1 MSRRFNII
9 VTVVI
14 SAIFLGLT
22 SVFWQSYV
30 RFGEACKD
38 FGLSAAYY
46 FCELFGIDYSFT
58 PTVTEYSDVL
68 QWEILL
74 PSDWAGFTASA
85 KEYFALLIGGENFA
99 GYWAKVGDVML
110 VAAKVIAVLLPCV
123 IVLIL
128 VIYRMYRQGNT
139 KHNQD
144 TKPLKIFKWL
154 ARWTYQPVKR
164 AVLSYRDYLSEHK
177 GIWVCWIILWVFHL
191 NLASIV
197 TGFFAYYFY
206 FVLSFDVGNLY
217 VQVCKLFI
225 DLQVI
230 FRHFPWWSI
239 VTVCWLL
246 FNRWRKNIAL
256 NRLRHFEA
264 RNCGFINELP
274 IVSMAC
280 GSMGKRKT
288 TLITDMVLSQEVMF
302 RQKALEILQ
311 NSDMKFPYFPWIK
324 FEDELRR
331 CMEHG
336 TVYNLASVKTW
347 VALKRQRFA
356 RHRNIHWQIYSY
368 ELERYGDTF
377 DDALKVNG
385 LFEVLE
391 TYAMAYFIYVLES
404 SLIVANYSIRT
415 DNRMLDNGNFPLW
428 LVDFFPK
435 NRRLES
441 RHAHILD
448 FDVLRL
454 GKKVLENNPRAGSFE
469 FGVVAITE
477 IGKERGNNLEL
488 REIKKGSE
496 DTNQKNDLFNSW
508 LKMCR
513 HSATV
518 DNFPFIKVFT
528 DEQRP
533 ESWGADARDLAD
545 IINIASCGELRL
557 ALPFYTIEEMI
568 SEWAFNRFMRLYE
581 DFRFRRG
588 DNTLL
593 VHILKNF
600 VAWFWRRNLR
610 IYNRFG
616 YSVLKIEKERGT
628 MDGKTE
634 NKKYYLMNAKI
645 YAKRFSTDCFS
656 DYFNELARRSH
667 VGLMD
672 YLEYATEK
680 ASVAELRAQN
690 SYFINLLYGGNPL
703 KNVRSIRMAVITSPF
718 APQRGAAECAGS
730 RLPKNRS
737 SSRRYVRSR
746 HRR

>member
-1 MSRRFNII
+1 MNRCRVFNICLS
-9 VTVVI
+9 V
-14 SAIFLGLT
+14 LLT
-22 SVFWQSYV
+22 AAFALLAVFVFSDSYL
-30 RFGEACKD
+30 RFGEAVKD
-38 FGLSAAYY
+38 FGLSVGYY
-46 FCELFGIDYSFT
+46 FCTLFGIEHNIVPS
-58 PTVTEYSDVL
+58 VTEYSSVMD
-68 QWEILL
+68 WSIFL
-74 PSDWAGFTASA
+74 PSDFEGFTSQS
-85 KEYFALLIGGENFA
+85 KSFFALLIDGENFA
-99 GYWAKVGDVML
+99 SYWSKVGDVML
-110 VAAKVIAVLLPCV
+110 VLLKVVAIMLPCLL
-123 IVLIL
+123 VLGL
-128 VIYRMYRQGNT
+128 VIWRLYKSGNT
-139 KHNQD
+139 KHNRD
-144 TKPLKIFKWL
+144 TVPLKVFKSFSRCL
-154 ARWTYQPVKR
+154 YQPLKR
-164 AVLSYRDYLSEHK
+164 AVLSYRDFLTEHRA
-177 GIWVCWIILWVFHL
+177 VWIFWAVMWAFHL
-191 NLASIV
+191 NAASIV
-197 TGFFAYYFY
+197 MGFLAYYFY
-206 FVLSFDVGNLY
+206 FVLSFDVANLY

-230 FRHFPWWSI
+230 FRHFPWWFI
-239 VTVCWLL
+239 AFVCWLL
-246 FNRWRKNIAL
+246 FDRWRKNIAQ

-302 RQKALEILQ
+302 RQKALSILQ
-311 NSDMKFPYFPWIK
+311 ESDMKFPYFPWIS
-324 FEDELRR
+324 FEDELRA
-331 CMEHG
+331 CMAHG

-347 VALKRQRFA
+347 VALKWSRFV
-356 RHRNIHWQIYSY
+356 RHRNAQWQ
-368 ELERYGDTF
+368 LYGYDYACYGTTF
-377 DDALKVNG
+377 DDSLKISR

-391 TYAMAYFIYVLES
+391 TYAQAYFIYVMQS

-415 DNRMLDNGNFPLW
+415 DNEQIDGGNFPLW
-428 LVDFFPK
+428 LTDFFPK
-435 NRRLES
+435 HRRQDS

-454 GKKVLENNPRAGSFE
+454 GKKVLEHNPLAGSFE

-488 REIKKGSE
+488 KEVKKGTDE
-496 DTNQKNDLFNSW
+496 ANQKNDLFNSW

-533 ESWGADARDLAD
+533 ESWGADARDLCD
-545 IINIASCGELRL
+545 VIHIVSSGDMRL
-557 ALPFYTIEEMI
+557 AMPFYTIEEMI

-593 VHILKNF
+593 VHILKSIT
-600 VAWFWRRNLR
+600 AWLWRRNLR

-616 YSVLKIEKERGT
+616 YSILKIEKERGT

-645 YAKRFSTDCFS
+645 YANRFSTDCFS
-656 DYFNELARRSH
+656 DYFNDMAKNSNT
-667 VGLMD
+667 GLMD

-680 ASVAELRAQN
+680 ASVEELKMQN
-690 SYFINLLYGGNPL
+690 SYFINSLY
-703 KNVRSIRMAVITSPF
+703 RD
-718 APQRGAAECAGS
+718 AEETGS
-730 RLPKNRS
+730 AR
-737 SSRRYVRSR
+737 
-746 HRR
+746 

>member
-1 MSRRFNII
+1 MNSRRTFNICL
-9 VTVVI
+9 TVVI
-14 SAIFLGLT
+14 TAAFILLGAF
-22 SVFWQSYV
+22 VFGDSYL
-30 RFGEACKD
+30 RFGETTKD
-38 FGLSAAYY
+38 FGLSVGYY
-46 FCELFGIDYSFT
+46 FCTLFGLDHDIVPS
-58 PTVTEYSDVL
+58 VTEYSSVMD
-68 QWEILL
+68 WDILL
-74 PSDWAGFTASA
+74 PSDFEGFTSQA
-85 KEYFALLIGGENFA
+85 KSFFSLLVDGENFA

-110 VAAKVIAVLLPCV
+110 VLLKVAAIILPCL
-123 IVLIL
+123 LIL
-128 VIYRMYRQGNT
+128 GLVIWRLYKSGNT
-139 KHNQD
+139 KHNKD
-144 TKPLKIFKWL
+144 TVPLKVFKSFSRCL
-154 ARWTYQPVKR
+154 YQPLKR
-164 AVLSYRDYLSEHK
+164 TVLSYRDFLTEHRAV
-177 GIWVCWIILWVFHL
+177 WILWAVMWAFHL
-191 NLASIV
+191 NAASIV
-197 TGFFAYYFY
+197 MGFLAYYFY
-206 FVLSFDVGNLY
+206 FVLSFDVANLY

-230 FRHFPWWSI
+230 FRYFPWWCI
-239 VTVCWLL
+239 AFVCWLL
-246 FNRWRKNIAL
+246 FDHWRKNIAQ

-280 GSMGKRKT
+280 GSMGKKKT

-311 NSDMKFPYFPWIK
+311 QNDMKFPYFPWIA

-331 CMEHG
+331 CMEYG
-336 TVYNLASVKTW
+336 TVYNLASVKAW
-347 VALKRQRFA
+347 VALKRSRFI
-356 RHRNIHWQIYSY
+356 RHRNAQTQLYGY
-368 ELERYGDTF
+368 DYARYGTTF
-377 DDALKVNG
+377 DDSLKISR

-391 TYAMAYFIYVLES
+391 TYAQAYFIYVLES
-404 SLIVANYSIRT
+404 SLIVANYSVRT
-415 DNRMLDNGNFPLW
+415 DNLMADNGNFPMW
-428 LVDFFPK
+428 LTDFFPK
-435 NRRLES
+435 HRRLES

-454 GKKVLENNPRAGSFE
+454 GKKVLENNPQAGSFE

-488 REIKKGSE
+488 KEVKKVTDE
-496 DTNQKNDLFNSW
+496 ANQKNDLFNSW

-533 ESWGADARDLAD
+533 ESWGADARDLCD
-545 IINIASCGELRL
+545 VIHIVSSGEQRL

-568 SEWAFNRFMRLYE
+568 SEWAFNRFIRLYE

-593 VHILKNF
+593 VHILKS
-600 VAWFWRRNLR
+600 VTAWLWRRNLR

-616 YSVLKIEKERGT
+616 YSILKIEKERGT

-656 DYFNELARRSH
+656 DYFNDMAKKSKT
-667 VGLMD
+667 GLMD
-672 YLEYATEK
+672 YIEYATEK
-680 ASVAELRAQN
+680 ATVGELKMQN
-690 SYFINLLYGGNPL
+690 SYFINLLYGNAGN
-703 KNVRSIRMAVITSPF
+703 
-718 APQRGAAECAGS
+718 GS
-730 RLPKNRS
+730 A
-737 SSRRYVRSR
+737 
-746 HRR
+746 

>member
-1 MSRRFNII
+1 MNRRFNIA
-9 VTVVI
+9 VTVII
-14 SAIFLGLT
+14 SLAFVALG
-22 SVFWQSYV
+22 VFVFEQSYI
-30 RFGEACKD
+30 RFGETCKD
-38 FGLSAAYY
+38 FGLSVAYY
-46 FCELFGIDYSFT
+46 FCELIGIDYSFT

-74 PSDWAGFTASA
+74 PSDLEGFTASA
-85 KEYFALLIGGENFA
+85 GNFFSLLIDGENFA
-99 GYWAKVGDVML
+99 DYWSAVGSVM
-110 VAAKVIAVLLPCV
+110 VVVAKVITIMLPCV
-123 IVLIL
+123 LVLGL
-128 VIYRMYRQGNT
+128 VIWRMYRKGNT
-139 KHNQD
+139 NHNCD
-144 TKPLKIFKWL
+144 TVPLKAFKWL
-154 ARWTYQPVKR
+154 TARTYQPVKR
-164 AVLSYRDYLSEHK
+164 AVCSYRDYLSEHK
-177 GIWVCWIILWVFHL
+177 AIWVCWIVLWVFHL
-191 NLASIV
+191 NGASV
-197 TGFFAYYFY
+197 VMGFLAYYFY
-206 FVLSFDVGNLY
+206 FVLSFDVANLY

-246 FNRWRKNIAL
+246 FNRWRKRIAL

-274 IVSMAC
+274 IVSMSC
-280 GSMGKRKT
+280 GSMGRKKT

-302 RQKALEILQ
+302 RQKALSILQ
-311 NSDMKFPYFPWIK
+311 NNDMKFPYFPWIA
-324 FEDELRR
+324 FEDELRS

-336 TVYNLASVKTW
+336 TVYNLASVKAW
-347 VALKRQRFA
+347 VALKRSRFA
-356 RHRNIHWQIYSY
+356 RHRNVHWQIYGY
-368 ELERYGDTF
+368 ELQRYGDTF

-391 TYAMAYFIYVLES
+391 TYAQAYFIYVIQS

-415 DNRMLDNGNFPLW
+415 DNQMLDNGNFPLW
-428 LVDFFPK
+428 LTDFFPK
-435 NRRLES
+435 HRRLES

-488 REIKKGSE
+488 KEVKKVTDE
-496 DTNQKNDLFNSW
+496 ANQKNDLFNSW

-533 ESWGADARDLAD
+533 ESWGADAR
-545 IINIASCGELRL
+545 ELCDVIHIVSSGDMRL
-557 ALPFYTIEEMI
+557 SMPFYTIEEMI

-593 VHILKNF
+593 VHILKSIT
-600 VAWFWRRNLR
+600 AWIWRRNLR

-616 YSVLKIEKERGT
+616 YCILKIKKERGT
-628 MDGKTE
+628 MDGRTE

-645 YAKRFSTDCFS
+645 YANRFSTDCFS
-656 DYFNELARRSH
+656 DYFNDLARRSH
-667 VGLMD
+667 AGLTD

-680 ASVAELRAQN
+680 ASVSELRAQN
-690 SYFINLLYGGNPL
+690 SYFINLLYGG
-703 KNVRSIRMAVITSPF
+703 KS
-718 APQRGAAECAGS
+718 
-730 RLPKNRS
+730 
-737 SSRRYVRSR
+737 
-746 HRR
+746 

>member
-1 MSRRFNII
+1 MRKRFNIA
-9 VTVVI
+9 VTVII
-14 SAIFLGLT
+14 SLAFLALGA
-22 SVFWQSYV
+22 VFRQSYV
-30 RFGEACKD
+30 RFGEACRD
-38 FGLSAAYY
+38 FGLSVAYY
-46 FCELFGIDYSFT
+46 FCELIGIDYSFT
-58 PTVTEYSDVL
+58 PTVTEYSGVL

-74 PSDWAGFTASA
+74 PSGLEGFTTSA
-85 KEYFALLIGGENFA
+85 GNFFSLLIDGENFA
-99 GYWAKVGDVML
+99 GYWSAVGNVML
-110 VAAKVIAVLLPCV
+110 VVAKVIAVLLPCV
-123 IVLIL
+123 LVLWL
-128 VIYRMYRQGNT
+128 VLWRMYRHGNT
-139 KHNQD
+139 DHNRD
-144 TKPLKIFKWL
+144 TVPLRIFK
-154 ARWTYQPVKR
+154 AIASKTYQPIKR
-164 AVLSYRDYLSEHK
+164 AVLSYRDYLSEHRT
-177 GIWVCWIILWVFHL
+177 IWICWIILWVFHL
-191 NLASIV
+191 NAASIIM
-197 TGFFAYYFY
+197 GFLAYYFY

-230 FRHFPWWSI
+230 FRHFPWWCI
-239 VTVCWLL
+239 AFVCWLL
-246 FNRWRKNIAL
+246 FDHWRKSVAL

-280 GSMGKRKT
+280 GSMGKKKT

-311 NSDMKFPYFPWIK
+311 QNDMKFPYFPWIA
-324 FEDELRR
+324 FEDELRA

-336 TVYNLASVKTW
+336 TVYNLASVKKW
-347 VALKRQRFA
+347 VALKWSRFIKHHNA
-356 RHRNIHWQIYSY
+356 KWQLYGY
-368 ELERYGDTF
+368 DCKRYGTDF
-377 DDALKVNG
+377 DDALKISR
-385 LFEVLE
+385 LFDVLE
-391 TYAMAYFIYVLES
+391 TYAQAYFIYVIQS

-415 DNRMLDNGNFPLW
+415 DNALLDIGNFPLW
-428 LVDFFPK
+428 LTDFFPK
-435 NRRLES
+435 HRRLES

-454 GKKVLENNPRAGSFE
+454 GKKVLENNPKAGSFE

-488 REIKKGSE
+488 KEVKKGTDE
-496 DTNQKNDLFNSW
+496 ANQKNDLFNSW

-545 IINIASCGELRL
+545 ILYINSCGDMRL
-557 ALPFYTIEEMI
+557 SLPLYAIEEMI

-593 VHILKNF
+593 VHILKS
-600 VAWFWRRNLR
+600 VTAWLWRRNLR

-616 YSVLKIEKERGT
+616 YSILKIKKERGT

-656 DYFNELARRSH
+656 DYFNDMAKKSKT
-667 VGLMD
+667 GLMD
-672 YLEYATEK
+672 YIEYTTEK
-680 ASVAELRAQN
+680 ATVDELKMQN
-690 SYFINLLYGGNPL
+690 SYFINSLYKDADGD
-703 KNVRSIRMAVITSPF
+703 
-718 APQRGAAECAGS
+718 
-730 RLPKNRS
+730 S
-737 SSRRYVRSR
+737 SA
-746 HRR
+746 

>member
-1 MSRRFNII
+1 MSRRFNIA
-9 VTVVI
+9 VTVII
-14 SAIFLGLT
+14 SLAFVALGA
-22 SVFWQSYV
+22 VFWQSYV
-30 RFGEACKD
+30 RFGEACRD
-38 FGLSAAYY
+38 FGLSVAYY
-46 FCELFGIDYSFT
+46 FCELIGIDYSFT

-74 PSDWAGFTASA
+74 PSDLEGFTASA
-85 KEYFALLIGGENFA
+85 GNFFSLLIDGENFTS
-99 GYWAKVGDVML
+99 YWSAVGNVML
-110 VAAKVIAVLLPCV
+110 VVAKVIAILLPC
-123 IVLIL
+123 IL
-128 VIYRMYRQGNT
+128 VLWFVLWRMYRHGNT
-139 KHNQD
+139 DHNRD
-144 TKPLKIFKWL
+144 TVPLRIFK
-154 ARWTYQPVKR
+154 AIAKWTYQPIKR
-164 AVLSYRDYLSEHK
+164 AILSYREYLTEHRAV
-177 GIWVCWIILWVFHL
+177 WVCWIILWVFHL
-191 NLASIV
+191 NGASV
-197 TGFFAYYFY
+197 VMGFFAYYFY

-246 FNRWRKNIAL
+246 FNRWRKKIAL

-274 IVSMAC
+274 IVSMSC

-302 RQKALEILQ
+302 RQKALSILQ
-311 NSDMKFPYFPWIK
+311 QNDMKFPYFPWIA
-324 FEDELRR
+324 FEDELRA

-336 TVYNLASVKTW
+336 TVYNLASVKKW
-347 VALKRQRFA
+347 VALKRSRFIKHHNA
-356 RHRNIHWQIYSY
+356 EWQLYGY
-368 ELERYGDTF
+368 DYRRYGTDF
-377 DDALKVNG
+377 DDALKVSR
-385 LFEVLE
+385 LFDVLE
-391 TYAMAYFIYVLES
+391 TYAQAYFIYVIQS
-404 SLIVANYSIRT
+404 SLIVANYSIRM
-415 DNRMLDNGNFPLW
+415 DNAILDNGNFPLW
-428 LVDFFPK
+428 LTDFFPK
-435 NRRLES
+435 HRRLES

-454 GKKVLENNPRAGSFE
+454 GRKVLENNPKAGSFE

-488 REIKKGSE
+488 KEVKRNTD

-533 ESWGADARDLAD
+533 ESWGADARDLCD
-545 IINIASCGELRL
+545 VIHIVSSGEQRL
-557 ALPFYTIEEMI
+557 TLPLYTIEEMI

-593 VHILKNF
+593 VHILKS
-600 VAWFWRRNLR
+600 VTAWLWRRNLR

-616 YSVLKIEKERGT
+616 YSILKIEKERGT

-656 DYFNELARRSH
+656 DYFNDMAKRSKT
-667 VGLMD
+667 GLMD
-672 YLEYATEK
+672 YIEYVTEK
-680 ASVAELRAQN
+680 ATVDELKMQN
-690 SYFINLLYGGNPL
+690 SYFIGSLYGNAGN
-703 KNVRSIRMAVITSPF
+703 
-718 APQRGAAECAGS
+718 GS
-730 RLPKNRS
+730 A
-737 SSRRYVRSR
+737 
-746 HRR
+746 

>member
-1 MSRRFNII
+1 MKKRNII
-9 VTVVI
+9 ISVI
-14 SAIFLGLT
+14 ISLVFLALGA
-22 SVFWQSYV
+22 VFWQSYL
-30 RFGEACKD
+30 RFGEACRD
-38 FGLSAAYY
+38 LGLSVAHY
-46 FCELFGIDYSFT
+46 FCELFGIDYFFT
-58 PTVTEYSDVL
+58 PTVTEYSAVMQWDV
-68 QWEILL
+68 LL
-74 PSDWAGFTASA
+74 PSDFAGFTDAAGRFFS
-85 KEYFALLIGGENFA
+85 LLISGENFA
-99 GYWAKVGDVML
+99 GYWMKVGNVM
-110 VAAKVIAVLLPCV
+110 VVVAKVIAILLPCV
-123 IVLIL
+123 LVLWL
-128 VIYRMYRQGNT
+128 VLWRMYRHGNID
-139 KHNQD
+139 HNRD
-144 TKPLKIFKWL
+144 TVPLKVFKRL
-154 ARWTYQPVKR
+154 ARWTYQPIKR
-164 AVLSYRDYLSEHK
+164 AILSYRDYLSGHRAV
-177 GIWVCWIILWVFHL
+177 WVCWIVLWVFHL
-191 NLASIV
+191 NGASV
-197 TGFFAYYFY
+197 VMGFLAYYFY
-206 FVLSFDVGNLY
+206 FVLSFDVANLY

-246 FNRWRKNIAL
+246 FNRWRKRIAL

-274 IVSMAC
+274 IVSMSC
-280 GSMGKRKT
+280 GSMGKKKT
-288 TLITDMVLSQEVMF
+288 TLITDMVLSQEAMF
-302 RQKALEILQ
+302 RQKALSILQ
-311 NSDMKFPYFPWIK
+311 QNDMKFPYFPWIA

-356 RHRNIHWQIYSY
+356 RHHNVHWQIYGY
-368 ELERYGDTF
+368 ELQRYGETF
-377 DDALKVNG
+377 DDALKVSE

-391 TYAMAYFIYVLES
+391 TYAMAYFIYVIQS

-415 DNRMLDNGNFPLW
+415 DNALMDNGNFPLW
-428 LVDFFPK
+428 LTDFFPK
-435 NRRLES
+435 RRRDCS

-454 GKKVLENNPRAGSFE
+454 GRKILENNPRAGSFE

-488 REIKKGSE
+488 KEVKKGAES
-496 DTNQKNDLFNSW
+496 TNQKNDLFNSW

-533 ESWGADARDLAD
+533 ESWGADARDLCD
-545 IINIASCGELRL
+545 VLYINSCGEMRL
-557 ALPFYTIEEMI
+557 SLPLYTIEEMI
-568 SEWAFNRFMRLYE
+568 SEWAFNRFMQLYE
-581 DFRFRRG
+581 DFRFSRG

-593 VHILKNF
+593 VHILKSII
-600 VAWFWRRNLR
+600 AWLWRRNLR

-616 YSVLKIEKERGT
+616 YSILKIEKERGT

-656 DYFNELARRSH
+656 DYFNDMAKRSKT
-667 VGLMD
+667 GLMD
-672 YLEYATEK
+672 YIEYVTEK
-680 ASVAELRAQN
+680 ATVDELKMQN
-690 SYFINLLYGGNPL
+690 SYFINSLY
-703 KNVRSIRMAVITSPF
+703 KDADD
-718 APQRGAAECAGS
+718 
-730 RLPKNRS
+730 S
-737 SSRRYVRSR
+737 SA
-746 HRR
+746 

>member
-1 MSRRFNII
+1 MRTRNTVITII
-9 VTVVI
+9 L
-14 SAIFLGLT
+14 SLAFLALT
-22 SVFWQSYV
+22 AVFWQSYA
-30 RFGEACKD
+30 RFWEACKD
-38 FGLSAAYY
+38 FGLSVAYY
-46 FCELFGIDYSFT
+46 FCELFGIDYSFM
-58 PTVTEYSDVL
+58 PTVTEYSHVL

-74 PSDWAGFTASA
+74 PADFDAFTASA
-85 KEYFALLIGGENFA
+85 SSYFFLLIDGENFA
-99 GYWAKVGDVML
+99 GYWSAVGDIML
-110 VAAKVIAVLLPCV
+110 VVAKVIAVALPCF
-123 IVLIL
+123 IALIL
-128 VIYRMYRQGNT
+128 VVFRMYKQGNT
-139 KHNQD
+139 NHNQD
-144 TKPLKIFKWL
+144 TVPLRVFK
-154 ARWTYQPVKR
+154 TISKYTFQPVKR
-164 AVLSYRDYLSEHK
+164 AVLSYRDYLREHK
-177 GIWVCWIILWVFHL
+177 AIWVWWIILWVFHL

-197 TGFFAYYFY
+197 MGFFAYYFY
-206 FVLSFDVGNLY
+206 FVLSFDVANLY

-225 DLQVI
+225 DLQII
-230 FRHFPWWSI
+230 FRYFPWWSI

-302 RQKALEILQ
+302 RQKALSILQ
-311 NSDMKFPYFPWIK
+311 ESDMKFPYFPWIS
-324 FEDELRR
+324 FEDELRS
-331 CMEHG
+331 CMAHG

-347 VALKRQRFA
+347 VALKRSRFA
-356 RHRNIHWQIYSY
+356 RHHNVDRQIYGY
-368 ELERYGDTF
+368 ELQKYGDTF
-377 DDALKVNG
+377 DDAPKVNG
-385 LFEVLE
+385 LFDVLE
-391 TYAMAYFIYVLES
+391 TYAQAYFIYVMQS

-415 DNRMLDNGNFPLW
+415 DNKQIDSGNFPLW
-428 LVDFFPK
+428 LTDFFPK
-435 NRRLES
+435 HRRTES

-454 GKKVLENNPRAGSFE
+454 GKKVLEHNPLAGSFE

-488 REIKKGSE
+488 KEVRKGTDE
-496 DTNQKNDLFNSW
+496 ANQKNDLFNSW

-518 DNFPFIKVFT
+518 NNFPFIKVFT

-533 ESWGADARDLAD
+533 ESWGADARDLCD
-545 IINIASCGELRL
+545 VIHIVSSGDMRL
-557 ALPFYTIEEMI
+557 AMPFYTIEEML
-568 SEWAFNRFMRLYE
+568 SEWAFNRFIRLYE

-593 VHILKNF
+593 VHILKSV
-600 VAWFWRRNLR
+600 VAWLWRRNLR

-616 YSVLKIEKERGT
+616 YSILKIEKERGT

-645 YAKRFSTDCFS
+645 YANRFSTDCFS
-656 DYFNELARRSH
+656 DYFNDMAKNSNT
-667 VGLMD
+667 GLMD

-680 ASVAELRAQN
+680 ASVEELKCRT
-690 SYFINLLYGGNPL
+690 
-703 KNVRSIRMAVITSPF
+703 VTS
-718 APQRGAAECAGS
+718 
-730 RLPKNRS
+730 
-737 SSRRYVRSR
+737 
-746 HRR
+746 

>member
-1 MSRRFNII
+1 MSRRFHIS
-9 VTVVI
+9 VTALL
-14 SAIFLGLT
+14 SLAFLALGA
-22 SVFWQSYV
+22 VFWQSYV
-30 RFGEACKD
+30 RFWETCQD
-38 FGLSAAYY
+38 FGLSVAYY

-58 PTVTEYSDVL
+58 PTVTEYSGVM

-74 PSDWAGFTASA
+74 PSEFDGFAASA
-85 KEYFALLIGGENFA
+85 KEYFVLLIDGENFT
-99 GYWAKVGDVML
+99 GYWSAVSDIMVVVAKI
-110 VAAKVIAVLLPCV
+110 IAILLPCV
-123 IVLIL
+123 IVLML

-139 KHNQD
+139 RHNHD
-144 TKPLKIFKWL
+144 TKPLQIFKWL
-154 ARWTYQPVKR
+154 AARTYQPIKR
-164 AVLSYRDYLSEHK
+164 IVLSYLDFLRQNSA
-177 GIWVCWIILWVFHL
+177 IWICWIILWVFHL
-191 NLASIV
+191 NAASIIMA
-197 TGFFAYYFY
+197 FFAYYFY
-206 FVLSFDVGNLY
+206 FVLSFDVASLY

-239 VTVCWLL
+239 ATIAWLI
-246 FNRWRKNIAL
+246 FNRWRRNIAL

-274 IVSMAC
+274 IVSMSC
-280 GSMGKRKT
+280 GSMGRKKT

-302 RQKALEILQ
+302 RQKALSILQ
-311 NSDMKFPYFPWIK
+311 QNDMKFPYFPWIM
-324 FEDELRR
+324 FEDELRS

-347 VALKRQRFA
+347 VALKRSRFIK
-356 RHRNIHWQIYSY
+356 HRNVEWQLYGY
-368 ELERYGDTF
+368 DYRRYGTDF
-377 DDALKVNG
+377 DDALKVSR
-385 LFEVLE
+385 LFDVLE
-391 TYAMAYFIYVLES
+391 IYAQAYFIYVIQS

-415 DNRMLDNGNFPLW
+415 DNALMNNGNFPLW
-428 LVDFFPK
+428 LTDFFPK
-435 NRRLES
+435 HRRECS

-454 GKKVLENNPRAGSFE
+454 GKKVLENNPKAGSFE

-488 REIKKGSE
+488 KEVKRNTD

-533 ESWGADARDLAD
+533 ESWGADARDLCD
-545 IINIASCGELRL
+545 VIHIVSSGEQRL
-557 ALPFYTIEEMI
+557 ALPLYTIEEMI
-568 SEWAFNRFMRLYE
+568 SEWAFNRFIRLYE

-593 VHILKNF
+593 VHILKSIT
-600 VAWFWRRNLR
+600 AWLWRRNLR

-616 YSVLKIEKERGT
+616 YSILKIEKERGT

-656 DYFNELARRSH
+656 DYFNDMAKKSKT
-667 VGLMD
+667 GLMD
-672 YLEYATEK
+672 YIEYVTEK
-680 ASVAELRAQN
+680 ATVDELKMQN
-690 SYFINLLYGGNPL
+690 SYFINSLYGNAGN
-703 KNVRSIRMAVITSPF
+703 
-718 APQRGAAECAGS
+718 GS
-730 RLPKNRS
+730 A
-737 SSRRYVRSR
+737 
-746 HRR
+746 

>member
-1 MSRRFNII
+1 MSRRFNIS
-9 VTVVI
+9 VTVII
-14 SAIFLGLT
+14 SLIFLALT
-22 SVFWQSYV
+22 AVFWQSYA
-30 RFGEACKD
+30 RFGETCKD
-38 FGLSAAYY
+38 FGISVAYY
-46 FCELFGIDYSFT
+46 FCELFGIDYSFM
-58 PTVTEYSDVL
+58 PTVTEYSGIL
-68 QWEILL
+68 QWEIVL
-74 PSDWAGFTASA
+74 PADFNQFTVLAGNFFVMLTDN
-85 KEYFALLIGGENFA
+85 ENFA
-99 GYWAKVGDVML
+99 GYWLAVGDVML
-110 VAAKVIAVLLPCV
+110 VVAKAVAVILPCV
-123 IVLIL
+123 MVVLL
-128 VIYRMYRQGNT
+128 VVVRLYRQENT
-139 KHNQD
+139 DHNRD
-144 TKPLKIFKWL
+144 TRPLKIFKWI
-154 ARWTYQPVKR
+154 AAKTYQPIKR
-164 AVLSYRDYLSEHK
+164 AILSYREYLSEHK
-177 GIWVCWIILWVFHL
+177 SVWICWIVLWVFHL
-191 NLASIV
+191 NVASIIM
-197 TGFFAYYFY
+197 GFLAYYFY
-206 FVLSFDVGNLY
+206 FVLSFDVANLY

-274 IVSMAC
+274 IVSMSC
-280 GSMGKRKT
+280 GSMGKKKT

-302 RQKALEILQ
+302 RQKALSILQ
-311 NSDMKFPYFPWIK
+311 ESDMKFPYFPWIS
-324 FEDELRR
+324 FEDELRA
-331 CMEHG
+331 CMAHG

-347 VALKRQRFA
+347 VALKRSRFV
-356 RHRNIHWQIYSY
+356 RHRNAQWQLYGY
-368 ELERYGDTF
+368 DYARYGTTF
-377 DDALKVNG
+377 DDSLKISR

-391 TYAMAYFIYVLES
+391 TYAQAYFIYVMQS

-415 DNRMLDNGNFPLW
+415 DNEQIDSGNFPLW
-428 LVDFFPK
+428 LTDFFSK
-435 NRRLES
+435 HRRQDS

-454 GKKVLENNPRAGSFE
+454 GKKVLEHNPLAGSFE

-488 REIKKGSE
+488 KEVRKGTDE
-496 DTNQKNDLFNSW
+496 ANQKNDLFNSW

-518 DNFPFIKVFT
+518 DHFPFIKVFT

-533 ESWGADARDLAD
+533 ESWGADARDLCD
-545 IINIASCGELRL
+545 VIYIVSSGDMRL
-557 ALPFYTIEEMI
+557 AMPFYTIEEML

-593 VHILKNF
+593 VHILKSIT
-600 VAWFWRRNLR
+600 AWLWRRNLR

-616 YSVLKIEKERGT
+616 YSILKIEKERGT

-645 YAKRFSTDCFS
+645 YANRFSTDCFS
-656 DYFNELARRSH
+656 DYFNDLARRSH
-667 VGLMD
+667 AGLAD

-680 ASVAELRAQN
+680 ASVSELRAQN
-690 SYFINLLYGGNPL
+690 SYFINLLYGG
-703 KNVRSIRMAVITSPF
+703 KS
-718 APQRGAAECAGS
+718 
-730 RLPKNRS
+730 
-737 SSRRYVRSR
+737 
-746 HRR
+746 

>member
-1 MSRRFNII
+1 MSRRFNIV
-9 VTVVI
+9 VTIVI
-14 SAIFLGLT
+14 SAIFLELT
-22 SVFWQSYV
+22 AIFWQSYV
-30 RFGEACKD
+30 RFAESCRD
-38 FGLSAAYY
+38 FGLSVAYY
-46 FCELFGIDYSFT
+46 FCELIGIDYSFT
-58 PTVTEYSDVL
+58 PTVTEYSGVL
-68 QWEILL
+68 QGEILL
-74 PSDWAGFTASA
+74 PSDWDGFTISA
-85 KEYFALLIGGENFA
+85 KQYFALLIDGENFA
-99 GYWAKVGDVML
+99 GYWSAVGNVML

-128 VIYRMYRQGNT
+128 VICRMYRQGNT

-144 TKPLKIFKWL
+144 TKPLRVFK
-154 ARWTYQPVKR
+154 AISKYTYQPVKR
-164 AVLSYRDYLSEHK
+164 AVLCYREYLSEHK
-177 GIWVCWIILWVFHL
+177 GVWVCWIVLWVFHL

-206 FVLSFDVGNLY
+206 FVLSFDVVGLY

-246 FNRWRKNIAL
+246 FNRWRKRIAL

-274 IVSMAC
+274 IVSMSC

-311 NSDMKFPYFPWIK
+311 QNDMKFPYFPWIK
-324 FEDELRR
+324 FEDELRA
-331 CMEHG
+331 CMEHS

-347 VALKRQRFA
+347 MALKRSRFIKHHNA
-356 RHRNIHWQIYSY
+356 KWQLYGY
-368 ELERYGDTF
+368 DCKRYGTDF

-385 LFEVLE
+385 LFDVLE
-391 TYAMAYFIYVLES
+391 TYAQAYFIYIIQS

-428 LVDFFPK
+428 LTDFFPK
-435 NRRLES
+435 RRRECS

-454 GKKVLENNPRAGSFE
+454 GKKVLENNPKAGSFE

-488 REIKKGSE
+488 KEVKKGTE
-496 DTNQKNDLFNSW
+496 EANQKNDLFNSW

-533 ESWGADARDLAD
+533 ESWGADARDLCD
-545 IINIASCGELRL
+545 ILYINSCGDMRL
-557 ALPFYTIEEMI
+557 SLPFYTIEEMI

-593 VHILKNF
+593 VHILKS
-600 VAWFWRRNLR
+600 VTAWLWRRNLR

-616 YSVLKIEKERGT
+616 YSILKIEKERGT

-656 DYFNELARRSH
+656 DYFNDMAKKSKT
-667 VGLMD
+667 GLMD
-672 YLEYATEK
+672 YIEYVTEK
-680 ASVAELRAQN
+680 ATVDELKMQN
-690 SYFINLLYGGNPL
+690 SYFINSLYGNAGN
-703 KNVRSIRMAVITSPF
+703 
-718 APQRGAAECAGS
+718 GS
-730 RLPKNRS
+730 A
-737 SSRRYVRSR
+737 
-746 HRR
+746 

>member
-1 MSRRFNII
+1 MNRRRTFNICL
-9 VTVVI
+9 TVVI
-14 SAIFLGLT
+14 TAAFILLGAF
-22 SVFWQSYV
+22 VFGDSYL
-30 RFGEACKD
+30 RFGETVKD
-38 FGLSAAYY
+38 FGLSVGYY
-46 FCELFGIDYSFT
+46 FCALFGLDHGIVPS
-58 PTVTEYSDVL
+58 VTEYSSVMD
-68 QWEILL
+68 WDILF
-74 PSDWAGFTASA
+74 PSDFEDFTSQATS
-85 KEYFALLIGGENFA
+85 FFSLLVDGENFS

-110 VAAKVIAVLLPCV
+110 VLLKVVAIILPCLL
-123 IVLIL
+123 VLGL
-128 VIYRMYRQGNT
+128 VIWRLYKSGNT
-139 KHNQD
+139 KHNKD
-144 TKPLKIFKWL
+144 TVPLKVFKSFSRCL
-154 ARWTYQPVKR
+154 YQPLKR
-164 AVLSYRDYLSEHK
+164 AVLSYRDFLLEHRV
-177 GIWVCWIILWVFHL
+177 IWILWAVMWAFHL
-191 NLASIV
+191 NAASIV
-197 TGFFAYYFY
+197 TGFLAYYFY
-206 FVLSFDVGNLY
+206 FVLSFDVANLY

-230 FRHFPWWSI
+230 FRYFPWWCI
-239 VTVCWLL
+239 AFVCWLL
-246 FNRWRKNIAL
+246 FDRWRKNIAQ

-280 GSMGKRKT
+280 GSMGKKKT

-311 NSDMKFPYFPWIK
+311 QNDMKFPYFPWIA

-336 TVYNLASVKTW
+336 TLYNLASVKAW
-347 VALKRQRFA
+347 VALKRSRFI
-356 RHRNIHWQIYSY
+356 RHRNAQTQLYGY
-368 ELERYGDTF
+368 DYARYGTTF
-377 DDALKVNG
+377 DDSLKISR

-391 TYAMAYFIYVLES
+391 TYAQAYFIYVLES
-404 SLIVANYSIRT
+404 SLIVANYSVRT
-415 DNRMLDNGNFPLW
+415 DNMMADNGNFPMW
-428 LVDFFPK
+428 ITDFFPK
-435 NRRLES
+435 RRRPQS

-454 GKKVLENNPRAGSFE
+454 GRKVLENNPKAGSFE
-469 FGVVAITE
+469 FGVVGITE

-488 REIKKGSE
+488 REIKKGAD

-545 IINIASCGELRL
+545 IINIASCGDMRL
-557 ALPFYTIEEMI
+557 ALPFYTIEEML
-568 SEWAFNRFMRLYE
+568 SEWAFNRFLSLYY

-593 VHILKNF
+593 VHILKSV
-600 VAWFWRRNLR
+600 VAWLWRRNLR

-634 NKKYYLMNAKI
+634 NKKYYLMSAKI
-645 YAKRFSTDCFS
+645 YAQRFSTDCFS
-656 DYFNELARRSH
+656 DYFNDMARNTH
-667 VGLMD
+667 VGLAD
-672 YLEYATEK
+672 YAEYLTEK
-680 ASVAELRAQN
+680 ASVEELRMQN
-690 SYFINLLYGGNPL
+690 SYFINSLYRDADGD
-703 KNVRSIRMAVITSPF
+703 
-718 APQRGAAECAGS
+718 
-730 RLPKNRS
+730 S
-737 SSRRYVRSR
+737 SA
-746 HRR
+746 